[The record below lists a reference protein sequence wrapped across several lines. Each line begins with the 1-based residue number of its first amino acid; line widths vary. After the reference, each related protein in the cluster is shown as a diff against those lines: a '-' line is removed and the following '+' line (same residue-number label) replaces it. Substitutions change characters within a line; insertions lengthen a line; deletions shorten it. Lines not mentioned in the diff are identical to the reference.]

1 MLSSIT
7 KNHTDF
13 LLLQFEHDLKS
24 STLKK
29 KKKNQ
34 ETLLKAKDCPKVNFP
49 LEHINIWQTILNWK
63 NLIYKHNA
71 VVFKNISH
79 VVFLLIK

>member
-49 LEHINIWQTILNWK
+49 LEHINI
-63 NLIYKHNA
+63 
-71 VVFKNISH
+71 
-79 VVFLLIK
+79 